1 MERQYGMRQ
10 FLFPFV
16 VPNESTP
23 LHHTAADKAIASSGA
38 GGADG
43 LPVVAIT
50 SASMEFISNNTH
62 TDEYTLT
69 VTGND
74 YHHMLKPQT
83 SATPSNISDQT
94 IATDTTTGSD
104 SNLLPSKS
112 STSIDKV
119 RVIRVQENY
128 HCIIATF
135 VCSP

>member
-1 MERQYGMRQ
+1 MRQ

-23 LHHTAADKAIASSGA
+23 LHHTAAEKAMASSGT

-62 TDEYTLT
+62 SDECTLT

-119 RVIRVQENY
+119 RTIR
-128 HCIIATF
+128 A
-135 VCSP
+135 

>member
-1 MERQYGMRQ
+1 MERQYGMWQ
-10 FLFPFV
+10 VLFPFV

-62 TDEYTLT
+62 TDECTLT

-119 RVIRVQENY
+119 RVIR
-128 HCIIATF
+128 A
-135 VCSP
+135 